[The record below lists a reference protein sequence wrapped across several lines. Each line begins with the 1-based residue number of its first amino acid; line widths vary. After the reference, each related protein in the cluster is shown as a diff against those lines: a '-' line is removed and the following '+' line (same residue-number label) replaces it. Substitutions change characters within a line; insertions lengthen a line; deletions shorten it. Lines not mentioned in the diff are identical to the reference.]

1 MQETLNYINEN
12 KQRFVDELFELLRI
26 PSISADPAYKNDV
39 LKCADV
45 VAEHLKNAGAD
56 NVEVCQTKG
65 YPIVYGEKILN
76 TDFQRF
82 WFTDIMMFSL
92 QIRWNYGQNHLSNL
106 ILKKLN
112 FILKE
117 LSLQEVQQTIKD
129 SFSCILKLLKP

>member
-26 PSISADPAYKNDV
+26 PSISADPAYKDDV

-56 NVEVCQTKG
+56 NVKFARQKD
-65 YPIVYGEKILN
+65 ILSFSEKSFRKIY
-76 TDFQRF
+76 QQF
-82 WFTDIMMFSL
+82 WYTDIMMFSR
-92 QIRWNYGQNHLSNL
+92 QIHWNYGQNLLLNL

-112 FILKE
+112 FIRKE
-117 LSLQEVQQTIKD
+117 LYLQEVLQMIKD
-129 SFSCILKLLKP
+129 SSSCI